1 MISDEHPWGLEGIQN
16 MAQDRKER
24 KKQIIGWWYL
34 FMITNIKNLLS
45 NPARAHK
52 VATDFI
58 NKCLLEAL
66 SSSAHVR
73 AEWGSW
79 GLQQKWCIQVLSVN
93 HSTYKN
99 CDTYNK
105 FKQLLFFPA
114 YHWMNWQ
121 KTSQTYYISSA
132 ISQAIFSVLDTKV
145 WEIFHKKWGSA
156 YSWGFGIQKQ
166 VQLQT

>member
-1 MISDEHPWGLEGIQN
+1 MPLLMFYKYVAMISDEHPWGLEGIQN

-24 KKQIIGWWYL
+24 KNQIIGWWYL
-34 FMITNIKNLLS
+34 FMITNIKNSLS

-79 GLQQKWCIQVLSVN
+79 GLQQK
-93 HSTYKN
+93 
-99 CDTYNK
+99 
-105 FKQLLFFPA
+105 
-114 YHWMNWQ
+114 
-121 KTSQTYYISSA
+121 TSQTYYISSA

-145 WEIFHKKWGSA
+145 WEIFQKKWGSA